1 MFQFFF
7 RQLSTGLKGADAP
20 WFTEYVYL
28 LESMATIKTVCL
40 IPDLPHGDELTAEI
54 FRDFFDLVK

>member
-7 RQLSTGLKGADAP
+7 RQLSTDLKGTDVP
-20 WFTEYVYL
+20 WFAEYVYL

-54 FRDFFDLVK
+54 FCEFFDLVQ

>member
-7 RQLSTGLKGADAP
+7 HQIATGIKAADSP
-20 WFTEYVYL
+20 WFNEYVYL

-40 IPDLPHGDELTAEI
+40 VPDLPHGDELTSKI
-54 FRDFFDLVK
+54 FRDFFDMVK

>member
-7 RQLSTGLKGADAP
+7 RQLATNLKGPDAP
-20 WFTEYVYL
+20 WFTEYVCI

-40 IPDLPHGDELTAEI
+40 VPDLPHGDELTLEI
-54 FRDFFDLVK
+54 FKDFFDLVK